1 MNRPKLLHLVPYTNF
16 VPPRNGG
23 ALRCYY
29 LCVELANYF
38 EVTLLTL
45 QPNKSINDEGFK
57 DIKIVNPVVELKVNG
72 FINKVINAVKYRWF
86 KRSVKG
92 PAQATVLQ
100 FYPLLKSLSKTTSFD
115 YVLMEH
121 LDGIELGL
129 AVKRFFP
136 NAIRIA
142 DQHNVDHLLFKQYHN
157 LEFPQNIKEY
167 NYLKRQESNLHLN
180 ADILFTCSKEDLL
193 TLKALNKDKIQA
205 FVVPNG
211 TSLKQINNLNAKPIK
226 NRLLFCGALDT
237 TPNKNGLLW
246 FYNRIWPVLKQSL
259 NPVSLTVVGRNGND
273 TAYEPLKQDSQIN
286 FIGEVDDVS
295 EYYANSDIA
304 LVPLLEGSGTRL
316 KILEAMSFGI
326 PVVSTSIGAEG
337 IDYSDGKNILIANGV
352 EAFTKTIMDAITQE
366 DIIELIS
373 KNGLLLVQQKYDW
386 VKIVRDTSIILKNFA

>member
-1 MNRPKLLHLVPYTNF
+1 M
-16 VPPRNGG
+16 
-23 ALRCYY
+23 
-29 LCVELANYF
+29 
-38 EVTLLTL
+38 
-45 QPNKSINDEGFK
+45 Q
-57 DIKIVNPVVELKVNG
+57 
-72 FINKVINAVKYRWF
+72 
-86 KRSVKG
+86 G
-92 PAQATVLQ
+92 PAQSTILQ
-100 FYPLLKSLSKTTSFD
+100 FYPLLKSLSKTTQFD

-121 LDGIELGL
+121 LDSIELGL

-167 NYLKRQESNLHLN
+167 NYLKKQESNLHLN

-193 TLKALNKDKIQA
+193 ALKALNKDKIQA

-211 TSLKQINNLNAKPIK
+211 TSLKQINNLNTKPLK

-246 FYNRIWPVLKQSL
+246 FYNHIWPVLKQSL
-259 NPVSLTVVGRNGND
+259 NLVSLTVVGRNGKD
-273 TAYEPLKQDSQIN
+273 IAYEPLKQDSQIN

-295 EYYANSDIA
+295 QYYVNSDVA

-352 EAFTKTIMDAITQE
+352 ESFTKTIIDAITQE
-366 DIIELIS
+366 DLIELIS
-373 KNGLLLVQQKYDW
+373 KNGLLLVQEKYDW
-386 VKIVRDTSIILKNFA
+386 VKIVKDVSVILKNFA